1 MQIKKACFSGW
12 LLAGV
17 VFIVLAVLSVGAVFA
32 YTSKL
37 GFTMPV
43 SFKLQNCTL
52 KYEKDGDAND
62 EIVFSSDSAAVSQ
75 NFAVKPVSE
84 NTLEISCKYSF
95 FQTMSTSAQEAYEE
109 EYNVVPLK
117 QISISVNENFT
128 LSLTK
133 LTIYN
138 AVAFDESVPELNNS
152 IYVAQS
158 FSSQILTIT
167 LHSGLAP
174 ETQDDVSFCIKVL
187 PVV

>member
-1 MQIKKACFSGW
+1 MQIKKVSVGW
-12 LLAGV
+12 MMPV
-17 VFIVLAVLSVGAVFA
+17 VILIVLAVLSVSAVFA

-37 GFTMPV
+37 SFTMPL
-43 SFKLQNCTL
+43 SFKIEDCTI
-52 KYEKDGDAND
+52 KYENGEND
-62 EIVFSSDSAAVSQ
+62 EIVFSSNEEETSS
-75 NFAVKPVSE
+75 NFAVKPIAD

-138 AVAFDESVPELNNS
+138 AVAFDESVPEFNNS
-152 IYVAQS
+152 TYVAQS
-158 FSSQILTIT
+158 FTSQILTIT

-174 ETQDDVSFCIKVL
+174 EESDNVVFTIKVS
-187 PVV
+187 